1 MMNPFSKYIYN
12 FMTAATTSK
21 SSLLP
26 SQPLYLELLCKL
38 NLETTLST
46 TKLEQLTLLSVFLP
60 STTSAPFFPIH
71 LQGIGVKHFIESR
84 VQYALVTLMQISLV
98 S

>member
-1 MMNPFSKYIYN
+1 V
-12 FMTAATTSK
+12 TAATTSK

-26 SQPLYLELLCKL
+26 SQLTTVVHLLYLEPLCKS
-38 NLETTLST
+38 NLETTLT
-46 TKLEQLTLLSVFLP
+46 TKLKQLILLSVFLP
-60 STTSAPFFPIH
+60 STSSAPFFPIH